1 MIGLAD
7 KSVIV
12 TGGGSG
18 IGRAAVELLV
28 GHGAIVT
35 VADINEA
42 GGREV
47 VESVNANGARRAQ
60 FVRANVA
67 DEAEVKAM
75 VEAAEAFG
83 GRLDAAI
90 NGAGI
95 GQLGK
100 KVHELDA
107 SEWDA
112 HMAINLRGM
121 FLCMKYEI
129 AAMLKVGGGSICAI
143 SSVAAVMGLTTSPE
157 YCAGKAGVNGLVRA
171 AAIDYAKQGIRINAL
186 LPGATNT
193 PLAVKAAATKP
204 KDVGPMTLPNGR
216 RAEPVEIARGA
227 VWMIS
232 DEASYMTGSCLTLDG
247 GLSIV

>member
-28 GHGAIVT
+28 GYGAIVT

-42 GGREV
+42 GSREV
-47 VESVNANGARRAQ
+47 VETMNAGGMRRAQ

-67 DEAEVKAM
+67 DEADVRAM

-95 GQLGK
+95 GQQGK

-107 SEWDA
+107 AEWDA

-129 AAMLKVGGGSICAI
+129 AAMLKAGGGSIVAI

-157 YCAGKAGVNGLVRA
+157 YCASKAGVNGLIRA
-171 AAIDYAKQGIRINAL
+171 AAVDYAKEGIRINAL

-193 PLAVKAAATKP
+193 PLAMKALATKP
-204 KDVGPMTLPNGR
+204 RNVGPMPVPNGR
-216 RAEPVEIARGA
+216 RAEPIEIARGA

-232 DEASYMTGSCLTLDG
+232 DEASYMNGACLTIDG